1 MLSVLN
7 LLTLSTISVDSCLA
21 FFAGLRYR
29 QIATLIK
36 SIHTIKATI
45 CIVSRIARLCCSLDY
60 LSLFW
65 YGLIIITSRLK
76 IFVNPSQIL
85 WSSTEQWNMSTYEK
99 KINNRLTN
107 SNALLF
113 FAERSSVRA
122 IKAKRVLEKKPH
134 YIKRLS
140 KLAWRDTETTEKKF
154 QRPIL
159 VNRSTL

>member
-7 LLTLSTISVDSCLA
+7 LLTLSTISVDSCHA

-65 YGLIIITSRLK
+65 YGLIIKTSRLK

-85 WSSTEQWNMSTYEK
+85 
-99 KINNRLTN
+99 
-107 SNALLF
+107 
-113 FAERSSVRA
+113 
-122 IKAKRVLEKKPH
+122 
-134 YIKRLS
+134 
-140 KLAWRDTETTEKKF
+140 
-154 QRPIL
+154 
-159 VNRSTL
+159 

>member
-7 LLTLSTISVDSCLA
+7 LLTLSTISVD
-21 FFAGLRYR
+21 RYR

-45 CIVSRIARLCCSLDY
+45 CIVSRIARLCSSLDY

-85 WSSTEQWNMSTYEK
+85 
-99 KINNRLTN
+99 
-107 SNALLF
+107 
-113 FAERSSVRA
+113 
-122 IKAKRVLEKKPH
+122 
-134 YIKRLS
+134 
-140 KLAWRDTETTEKKF
+140 
-154 QRPIL
+154 
-159 VNRSTL
+159 

>member
-7 LLTLSTISVDSCLA
+7 LLTLSTISVDSSLA

-134 YIKRLS
+134 CIKRLP